1 MMQFNEQQRRFLQDL
16 GRTDNGTQL
25 VQILRE
31 MDRHYSSIT
40 TIDKTRP
47 TDAQIEGRALFSE
60 VVNELIQ
67 TIEKQKH
74 RPVAVAHDDYT

>member
-1 MMQFNEQQRRFLQDL
+1 MHFNDQQRRFLQDL
-16 GRTDNGTQL
+16 GRSDTGTQL
-25 VQILRE
+25 VQVLRDLE
-31 MDRHYSSIT
+31 RHYSSIT

-60 VVNELIQ
+60 IVGELIQ

-74 RPVAVAHDDYT
+74 RPIAVAHDDYT